1 MTKPLE
7 GYRVADFSHVMA
19 GPYATHLLC
28 LLGAEVIKIEPPAGD
43 AFRAYRGDQRF
54 EGMSPA
60 FVSANAGKKS
70 IALNLKDPDDQRI
83 ARGIIER
90 SDVLI
95 ENFRPGVI
103 ARLGFGYEDVRAF
116 NRDIVFCSI
125 SGYGQDGPYRD
136 WPAIDN
142 IVQATSGMMMLG
154 GAEGDPP
161 MRVGFPIVDTLTG
174 QTAAVAILSALLR
187 RERGEGGSYIDV
199 AMLDASLAFMTSA
212 LTPFLLTGQELP
224 RMGNTGY
231 SGLPTSALFTAR
243 DGRQIS
249 MGVVQPK
256 QFAALARYLGRE
268 DWLSDQRYATLEAQR
283 NNFAALHDELAAELG
298 KKDAAQLE
306 TEMSERGIPCG
317 MVRKSGEAADLMG
330 EAGLMNLALGAV
342 PTGGRAVIPG
352 AGFAM
357 KPDGPAT
364 EKPPPRLDQDR
375 DEIIAWLAEPI
386 TQGED
391 SPGVEKLKRRN

>member
-19 GPYATHLLC
+19 GPYATHLLG

-43 AFRAYRGDQRF
+43 AFRGYRGDRRF

-70 IALNLKDPDDQRI
+70 IALNLKEPEEQRI

-90 SDVLI
+90 SHVLI

-103 ARLGFGYEDVRAF
+103 ARLGFSYEDVRAF
-116 NRDIVFCSI
+116 NRDIVFCSV
-125 SGYGQDGPYRD
+125 SGYGQEGAYRD

-161 MRVGFPIVDTLTG
+161 VRVGFPIVDTLTG
-174 QTAAVAILSALLR
+174 QTAAIAILAALLR

-199 AMLDASLAFMTSA
+199 SMLDASLAFMTSA
-212 LTPFLLTGQELP
+212 LTPFLLTGEELP

-249 MGVVQPK
+249 LGVVSPK
-256 QFAALARYLGRE
+256 QFEGLARYLGRE
-268 DWLSDQRYATLEAQR
+268 DWLSDPRYATLEAQR
-283 NNFAALHDELAAELG
+283 VNFAALHDELAAELVTR
-298 KKDAAQLE
+298 DAAQLE
-306 TEMSERGIPCG
+306 LEMSERGIPCG
-317 MVRKSGEAADLMG
+317 MVRRVGEAAELVG
-330 EAGLMNLALGAV
+330 KGGLQRIALE
-342 PTGGRAVIPG
+342 PIPPNG
-352 AGFAM
+352 KCEIPSAGFNM
-357 KPDGPAT
+357 VPDGPAVS
-364 EKPPPRLDQDR
+364 EPPPKLDQDR
-375 DEIIAWLAEPI
+375 KEILAWLAEPV
-386 TQGED
+386 G
-391 SPGVEKLKRRN
+391 R